1 MLQFFLTSS
10 PIFAVVAL
18 GFAAARFRLV
28 GTEGLAA
35 FASYAFNLALP
46 ALVAS
51 LLSRQ
56 PLAQAFDPRF
66 FAALLGAGAT
76 VFAAVALLTAALSR
90 AGLAV
95 AGAHAQAATT
105 GNLGF
110 LGVPLLLAVLGERSA
125 GPIAMA
131 VLAEVG
137 LLMPLG
143 IACMRLGQG
152 RGADNGAVDG
162 AVAAAASGAVNG
174 GRRGLARDLV
184 AATLLNPI
192 VVGVILGAAVGL
204 SGRHLPGPVDRF
216 LAFVGSSAGPVALFA
231 LGGSLARR
239 HLARDWGAVL
249 GVAAA
254 KLAVYPALAWA
265 LLRAAGLGPEW
276 VAAGVLIAALP
287 TAANVF
293 VFADRF
299 DAVPER
305 VSAEILVSTVAAVV
319 TFPLVASL
327 VLP

>member
-18 GFAAARFRLV
+18 GFAAARWRFV

-76 VFAAVALLTAALSR
+76 VFAGVALLTAILSR
-90 AGLAV
+90 PGLAV

-143 IACMRLGQG
+143 IAFMRLGQRAGPPAGAPGAAPEAG
-152 RGADNGAVDG
+152 R
-162 AVAAAASGAVNG
+162 S
-174 GRRGLARDLV
+174 LARDLV
-184 AATLLNPI
+184 GATLLNPI
-192 VVGVILGAAVGL
+192 VVGVVLGAAVGL
-204 SGRHLPGPVDRF
+204 SGLHLPGPLDRF
-216 LAFVGSSAGPVALFA
+216 LAFLGSSAGPVALFA

-239 HLARDWGAVL
+239 HLARDWPAVA
-249 GVAAA
+249 GVAVA

-265 LLRAAGLGPEW
+265 LLTSAGLGPEW

-287 TAANVF
+287 TAANVW

-319 TFPLVASL
+319 TFPLIASL

>member
-1 MLQFFLTSS
+1 MLQFFLASS

-18 GFAAARFRLV
+18 GWAAARARLV

-35 FASYAFNLALP
+35 FAGYAFNLALP

-66 FAALLGAGAT
+66 FAALLGAGAA
-76 VFAAVALLTAALSR
+76 VFAAVALLTAALCR
-90 AGLAV
+90 PGLAV
-95 AGAHAQAATT
+95 VGAHAQAATT

-125 GPIAMA
+125 GPIAMG

-143 IACMRLGQG
+143 IALMRLGRRAG
-152 RGADNGAVDG
+152 PDG
-162 AVAAAASGAVNG
+162 PS
-174 GRRGLARDLV
+174 RGLARDL
-184 AATLLNPI
+184 AGATLLNPI
-192 VVGVILGAAVGL
+192 VVGVVLGAAVGL
-204 SGRHLPGPVDRF
+204 SGRHLPGPVDRL
-216 LAFVGSSAGPVALFA
+216 LAFLGGSAGPVALFA

-239 HLARDWGAVL
+239 RLAKDWPAVA
-249 GVAAA
+249 GVAVA

-265 LLRAAGLGPEW
+265 LLRLAGLGPGW

-287 TAANVF
+287 TATNVW

>member
-1 MLQFFLTSS
+1 MVQFFLTSS

-18 GFAAARFRLV
+18 GWAAARLRLV

-56 PLAQAFDPRF
+56 PLAQAFDARF
-66 FAALLGAGAT
+66 FAALLGAGAA
-76 VFAAVALLTAALSR
+76 VFAAVALLTAAR
-90 AGLAV
+90 ARPRLAV

-143 IACMRLGQG
+143 IAFMRLGQA
-152 RGADNGAVDG
+152 RGAAGDG
-162 AVAAAASGAVNG
+162 PPASGAARA
-174 GRRGLARDLV
+174 GRRGLVRDLV

-192 VVGVILGAAVGL
+192 VLAVVLGAAAGL

-216 LAFVGSSAGPVALFA
+216 LAFVGGSAGPVALFA

-239 HLARDWGAVL
+239 HLASDWGPVLAVAL
-249 GVAAA
+249 A
-254 KLAVYPALAWA
+254 KLVAYPALAWT
-265 LLRAAGLGPEW
+265 LLRLVGLGPEW

-287 TAANVF
+287 TAANVW

-299 DAVPER
+299 GAVPER

-319 TFPLVASL
+319 TFPLAASL

>member
-18 GFAAARFRLV
+18 GFAAARWRLV

-46 ALVAS
+46 ALVTS

-56 PLAQAFDPRF
+56 PLAHAFDPRF
-66 FAALLGAGAT
+66 FAALLGAGVA
-76 VFAAVALLTAALSR
+76 VFAAVAVLTAVLAR
-90 AGLAV
+90 PGLAV

-125 GPIAMA
+125 GPIAMG

-143 IACMRLGQG
+143 IAFMRLGQ
-152 RGADNGAVDG
+152 RPVPGAGAPG
-162 AVAAAASGAVNG
+162 AAPEA
-174 GRRGLARDLV
+174 RRGLARDLV
-184 AATLLNPI
+184 GATLLNPI
-192 VVGVILGAAVGL
+192 VVGVILGAAIGL
-204 SGRHLPGPVDRF
+204 SGLHLPGPLDRF
-216 LAFVGSSAGPVALFA
+216 LAFLGSSAGPVALFA

-239 HLARDWGAVL
+239 HLARDWPAVAS
-249 GVAAA
+249 VAVA

-265 LLRAAGLGPEW
+265 LLTFAGLGPEW

-287 TAANVF
+287 TATNVWI
-293 VFADRF
+293 FADRF

>member
-1 MLQFFLTSS
+1 MLQVFLTSS

-18 GFAAARFRLV
+18 GYAASRVRLV

-51 LLSRQ
+51 LLARQ

-76 VFAAVALLTAALSR
+76 VFAAVALLTAAISR
-90 AGLAV
+90 PGLAV

-110 LGVPLLLAVLGERSA
+110 LGVPLLLAVLGERST

-143 IACMRLGQG
+143 IACMRLGLG
-152 RGADNGAVDG
+152 RGPGA
-162 AVAAAASGAVNG
+162 APAAAGER
-174 GRRGLARDLV
+174 RRGLGRDLV

-192 VVGVILGAAVGL
+192 VVGVVLGAAVGL
-204 SGRHLPGPVDRF
+204 SGLRLPGPVDRL
-216 LAFVGSSAGPVALFA
+216 LAFVGGSAGPVALFA

-239 HLARDWGAVL
+239 HLGHDWGAVL
-249 GVAAA
+249 GVALA
-254 KLAVYPALAWA
+254 KLVAYPALAWA
-265 LLRAAGLGPEW
+265 LLRLAGLGPDW
-276 VAAGVLIAALP
+276 IAAGVLIAALP

-299 DAVPER
+299 EAVPER
-305 VSAEILVSTVAAVV
+305 ISAEILASTVAAVV

>member
-18 GFAAARFRLV
+18 GWAAARWRLV

-56 PLAQAFDPRF
+56 PLARAFDLRF

-90 AGLAV
+90 PGLAV
-95 AGAHAQAATT
+95 VGAHAQAATT

-143 IACMRLGQG
+143 IACMRLGQA
-152 RGADNGAVDG
+152 RGAERG
-162 AVAAAASGAVNG
+162 SQ
-174 GRRGLARDLV
+174 RGLARDLV

-204 SGRHLPGPVDRF
+204 SGRHLPAPVDRF

-254 KLAVYPALAWA
+254 KLAVYPALAWV

-287 TAANVF
+287 TAANVW

-299 DAVPER
+299 GAVPER

>member
-18 GFAAARFRLV
+18 GWAAARWRLV

-56 PLAQAFDPRF
+56 PLARAFDLRF

-90 AGLAV
+90 PGLAV
-95 AGAHAQAATT
+95 VGAHAQAATT

-143 IACMRLGQG
+143 IALMRLGQA
-152 RGADNGAVDG
+152 RGPGA
-162 AVAAAASGAVNG
+162 AAAASGAAG
-174 GRRGLARDLV
+174 DGRRGLARDLV

-216 LAFVGSSAGPVALFA
+216 LAFLGSSAGPVALFA

-239 HLARDWGAVL
+239 HLARDWAPVL
-249 GVAAA
+249 GVALA

-265 LLRAAGLGPEW
+265 FLRAAGLGPEW

-299 DAVPER
+299 EAVPER

-319 TFPLVASL
+319 TFPLIASL